1 MQSLFLK
8 IFYFIR
14 KLPILKR
21 LSNSILRRVLF
32 KIKKDKFYYNFKDVK
47 FFLNIRDSIDRELF
61 MNGYYEEKQINIL
74 SNSIKKYS
82 INNFIDIGSNIG
94 IYSVLMAKYHS
105 NLTIHAFE
113 PHKDAFKRLKENV
126 NLNNYSDRIYLYDYA
141 LSSENGNSFLEA
153 KNRFGLSQS
162 GGAKISDDG
171 NIKIKY
177 KIGDDLIKIKNEH
190 IAIKIDTEGHELFVL
205 QGIKNLLVDNKV
217 FLQIEIF
224 PKNTTVV
231 TKFLKNLGFDL
242 ITKSQFT
249 HQKDILD
256 YFFEK
261 NFLKNLEK

>member
-1 MQSLFLK
+1 MKTLFLK
-8 IFYFIR
+8 IFYILR
-14 KLPILKR
+14 RLPIVKR
-21 LSNSILRRVLF
+21 LSNSLLRRILF

-61 MNGYYEEKQINIL
+61 MNGYYEEKQLNIL
-74 SNSIKKYS
+74 SKSINKYS
-82 INNFIDIGSNIG
+82 INSFIDIGSNIG
-94 IYSVLMAKYHS
+94 IYSILMAKKHS

-113 PHKDAFKRLKENV
+113 PHKDAFKRLKENI
-126 NLNNYSDRIYLYDYA
+126 NLNNFNNRILLYDYA
-141 LSSENGNSFLEA
+141 LSNKNGHSFLAA

-162 GGAKISDDG
+162 GGAKISDKG

-177 KIGDDLIKIKNEH
+177 RIGDDLIKIKNEH

-205 QGIKNLLVDNKV
+205 KGIKNLLDNNKV

-224 PKNTTVV
+224 PQNTTVV
-231 TKFLKNLGFDL
+231 TQFLNYLGFKL

-249 HQKDILD
+249 HQKNILD

-261 NFLKNLEK
+261 NFF

>member
-1 MQSLFLK
+1 MKNLFLK
-8 IFYFIR
+8 IFYIIR

-21 LSNSILRRVLF
+21 LTNSLLRRILF
-32 KIKKDKFYYNFKDVK
+32 KIKKEKFFYNYKNVK

-61 MNGYYEEKQINIL
+61 MNGYYEEKQLNIL
-74 SNSIKKYS
+74 SKSIKKYS

-94 IYSVLMAKYHS
+94 IYSMVMAKNHS

-126 NLNNYSDRIYLYDYA
+126 SLNNFGNRIHLYDHA
-141 LSSENGNSFLEA
+141 LSNKNGDNFLEA

-162 GGAKISDDG
+162 GGAKISDKG

-177 KIGDDLIKIKNEH
+177 KIGDDLLKIKKEH

-205 QGIKNLLVDNKV
+205 HGIKDLLSDNKV

-224 PKNTTVV
+224 PENIIAV
-231 TKFLKNLGFDL
+231 TQLLNNLGFKL

-249 HQKDILD
+249 HQKNILD

-261 NFLKNLEK
+261 NFS

>member
-1 MQSLFLK
+1 MKILFFK
-8 IFYFIR
+8 IFYIIR
-14 KLPILKR
+14 KLPLLKR
-21 LSNSILRRVLF
+21 LSNSLLRRILF
-32 KIKKDKFYYNFKDVK
+32 KINKDQFYYSFKDVK

-61 MNGYYEEKQINIL
+61 MNGYYEEKQLNIL
-74 SNSIKKYS
+74 SKNIKKYS

-94 IYSVLMAKYHS
+94 IYSILMAKNHS

-113 PHKDAFKRLKENV
+113 PHKEAFKRLKKNV
-126 NLNNYSDRIYLYDYA
+126 NLNHFSNKIYLYDYA
-141 LSSENGNSFLEA
+141 LSSQDGDSFLET

-162 GGAKISDDG
+162 GGAKISENG

-177 KIGDDLIKIKNEH
+177 KIGDDLIKLKNEN

-205 QGIKNLLVDNKV
+205 QGIKNLLADNKI
-217 FLQIEIF
+217 FLQVEIF
-224 PKNTTVV
+224 PKNISVV
-231 TKFLKNLGFDL
+231 TQFLNNLGFKL

-261 NFLKNLEK
+261 NFS